1 MVVTVIGDNMATNYA
16 KATYTEVYDFGT
28 KAGQVT
34 VVGIHTPTGHMPN
47 QMLGGFFTQFRK
59 FKYAGCKVTIV
70 PAAQL
75 PADPLQV
82 SYEAG
87 EITIDPRDMLNPV
100 MFHGCYG
107 DSLNAAL
114 NVAYTNTKSY
124 PDVGF
129 QTDSTVSVDQ
139 PFGSGNVWIDGAEDA
154 YYAALSDPSWRKYG
168 IQQGMRLPFMSP
180 RVWNT
185 ATNMPILPADDGG
198 VGSMG
203 SYDIMLKISNQLKAA
218 GQAGLDADE
227 IHDGMFFNPAMEFI
241 TGIEDANNKLT
252 ASPQWMSAGTKKLGW
267 LPTYM
272 PQQVDANA
280 NVALISTFKRVEL
293 PKIFMGVL
301 ILPPSYKQELYFRMS
316 IQHYFEFKDFSTSMP
331 VADHTYYQN
340 LPDPGASTEL
350 SIETNG
356 TARLATSGVS

>member
-16 KATYTEVYDFGT
+16 KATYTEIYDFGT

-34 VVGIHTPTGHMPN
+34 VVGIHTPTGSKPVS
-47 QMLGGFFTQFRK
+47 MLNGFFSQFRK

-75 PADPLQV
+75 PADPLQI

-87 EITIDPRDMLNPV
+87 EIAIDPRDMLNPV

-124 PDVGF
+124 TDVGF
-129 QTDSTVSVDQ
+129 ETDSIISVDQ
-139 PFGSGNVWIDGAEDA
+139 PFSSGNVWIDGAEDA

-180 RVWNT
+180 RVWKS
-185 ATNMPILPADDGG
+185 ATNMPILPNFTED
-198 VGSMG
+198 VGTMG

-227 IHDGMFFNPAMEFI
+227 IHDGMFFNPSLEYI
-241 TGIEDANNKLT
+241 TAIENDTTKLT
-252 ASPQWMSAGTKKLGW
+252 GSPQWMSAGTSKLGW
-267 LPTYM
+267 LPTYLSH
-272 PQQVDANA
+272 QVDTPAQ
-280 NVALISTFKRVEL
+280 STQLVPFIRTAL

-331 VADHTYYQN
+331 LTTQAYNEN
-340 LPDPGASTEL
+340 LPEQSTMSEL
-350 SIETNG
+350 SVETNG
-356 TARLATSGVS
+356 TVSLATSGVS

>member
-1 MVVTVIGDNMATNYA
+1 MGDNMATNYA
-16 KATYTEVYDFGT
+16 KATYTEIYDFGT
-28 KAGQVT
+28 KSGQVT
-34 VVGIHTPTGHMPN
+34 VVGIHTPTGAKPYS
-47 QMLGGFFTQFRK
+47 MLSGFFSQFRK

-75 PADPLQV
+75 PADPLQI

-87 EITIDPRDMLNPV
+87 EIAIDPRDMLNPV

-124 PDVGF
+124 TDVGF
-129 QTDSTVSVDQ
+129 ETDSLISVDQ
-139 PFGSGNVWIDGAEDA
+139 PFDSTGNIWIDGAEDA

-180 RVWNT
+180 RVWNS
-185 ATNMPILPADDGG
+185 ATNMPILPNASDD
-198 VGSMG
+198 VGAMG

-227 IHDGMFFNPAMEFI
+227 IHDGMFFNPALEYI
-241 TGIEDANNKLT
+241 TGFEDTNNKLT
-252 ASPQWMSAGTKKLGW
+252 ASPQWMSAGTSKLGW
-267 LPTYM
+267 LPTYLS
-272 PQQVDANA
+272 QQVDTNTQ
-280 NVALISTFKRVEL
+280 VAQFLQWTRTAL

-331 VADHTYYQN
+331 VTTQAYTAN
-340 LPDPGASTEL
+340 LPEQSTTSEL

-356 TARLATSGVS
+356 TAMLATSGVS

>member
-1 MVVTVIGDNMATNYA
+1 MATNYA
-16 KATYTEVYDFGT
+16 KATYSEVYDFGT

-34 VVGIHTPTGHMPN
+34 VVGIHTPTGSKPVT
-47 QMLGGFFTQFRK
+47 MLNGFFSQFRK
-59 FKYAGCKVTIV
+59 FRYAGCKVTIV

-87 EITIDPRDMLNPV
+87 ELAIDPRDMLNPV

-107 DSLNAAL
+107 DSLNGAL

-124 PDVGF
+124 TNVGF
-129 QTDSTVSVDQ
+129 ETDSLISVDQ
-139 PFGSGNVWIDGAEDA
+139 PFSSGNTWIDGAEDA

-180 RVWNT
+180 RVWKS
-185 ATNMPILPADDGG
+185 ATNMPILPASTSDI
-198 VGSMG
+198 GSMG
-203 SYDIMLKISNQLKAA
+203 SYDLMLKISNQLKAA

-227 IHDGMFFNPAMEFI
+227 IHDGMFFNPALEYV
-241 TGIEDANNKLT
+241 TGFEDANNKLT
-252 ASPQWMSAGTKKLGW
+252 GSPHWMSAGTTKLGW

-272 PQQVDANA
+272 PQQVDANTQ
-280 NVALISTFKRVEL
+280 VSQILTFQRTVL

-331 VADHTYYQN
+331 ITNQAYNEN
-340 LPDPGASTEL
+340 LPDPGATTEM

-356 TARLATSGVS
+356 SATLATSGVS